1 MKQLK
6 PLLAACL
13 LFSFTGCFQITH
25 FLDLK
30 DNGTLEVQWSFRFS
44 KSLDEMKKDESGGI
58 SSEME
63 KGTQDLPQSLG
74 GLVRDLKMDKFS
86 NEFDS
91 GVRLSFVVPDYAR
104 IDYSKLKEEE
114 FPILPRFDARKKE
127 LIFHFSPL
135 KKDDKDKEE
144 KPVKQERQP
153 AKREGGEEMPANP
166 EETPT
171 PSDTSGDEMGKKLGQ
186 LFLSSVR
193 YQIILGKN
201 LRPASV
207 VVKRAAEEKKVEAQ
221 AIGEQTLIDLPLFA
235 LLGDKEQPF
244 DLVVRLK

>member
-1 MKQLK
+1 MKYLK
-6 PLLAACL
+6 PVLASVL

-30 DNGTLEVQWSFRFS
+30 DNGSLEVQWSFRFS

-74 GLVRDLKMDKFS
+74 GLVRDLKMEKFT
-86 NEFDS
+86 NDFDS
-91 GVRLSFVVPDYAR
+91 GVRLSFTVPDYAK

-127 LIFHFSPL
+127 IVFHFSPL
-135 KKDDKDKEE
+135 KKEGKEE
-144 KPVKQERQP
+144 KEQKPAKQERQP
-153 AKREGGEEMPANP
+153 AKREGGEEMPENP
-166 EETPT
+166 EETP
-171 PSDTSGDEMGKKLGQ
+171 PPENSGDEMGKKLGQ

-207 VVKRAAEEKKVEAQ
+207 VVKRAAEEKKVDAQ
-221 AIGEQTLIDLPLFA
+221 GIGEQTLIDLPLFA
-235 LLGDKEQPF
+235 LLGEKEQPF